1 MNVSIILAI
10 IGAIFILVVF
20 ILLIVLFTLPQ
31 PPTPEPGPSPTPGP
45 TPPVPPSP
53 PKNDSNLCYYKSNLG
68 SYVYLKKQI
77 SSACEAIENFTLVD
91 SLKTFDTKKDDK
103 MLKFCLY
110 DASKTSGN
118 PNNTYILSANYFS
131 SDPEKCVE
139 TLETAPLVDEF
150 YTYGS
155 RDFVSKPLDNSL
167 KNFCIY
173 NYRDTYL
180 KNVIQNKTT
189 DICSS
194 LDRYN
199 SQSEISFIK

>member
-53 PKNDSNLCYYKSNLG
+53 PKNDSNLCYYKSNNG
-68 SYVYLKKQI
+68 NYVYLKKQS
-77 SSACEAIENFTLVD
+77 SSACDPLENFTLVD
-91 SLKTFDTKKDDK
+91 SLKTFDSKKDDK
-103 MLKFCLY
+103 MIKFCLY